1 MANEQNL
8 IPGGYKL
15 TQEEQSK
22 GGKASA
28 RARKQRKI
36 LKQVFEELLAGELSS
51 ELAMALNEKSEALGI
66 DTSGF
71 TVADYMGL
79 AQVVKAVSGDSTA
92 FTLIRDTI
100 GEKPVD
106 KQELD
111 VKEIPKISVV
121 RRDG

>member
-28 RARKQRKI
+28 LARKQRKI

-51 ELAMALNEKSEALGI
+51 DLAMALNEKSEALGI

-79 AQVVKAVSGDSTA
+79 AQVVKAVGGDSTA

-106 KQELD
+106 KQEVD
-111 VKEIPKISVV
+111 IREIPKISVV